1 MDHRSNGGRAE
12 RPELLSRLESA
23 LDSERRQRE
32 QLERR
37 LRETERRL
45 EKALAIADPHN
56 DTALLA
62 LKSQLALEMSAEAA
76 RAELEHSLLELEF
89 LAQAAL
95 EAESTPASPPTQK
108 VIHYVQVPA
117 VNTPAAAAPVPPP
130 DWDAKLAAAQ
140 MAIEAAEARASHN
153 ALQVRKLTEEL
164 AAARAEQIR
173 LASDMRNLRERI
185 QGSPTLSAALAP
197 LSSAPLS
204 IDDAIREGLD
214 APVALEAAAE
224 ENTDQ
229 IVARDSGR
237 AGDLLEELASSLAEP
252 PSLTEPPVPG
262 LEEALEAWGEPAI
275 DEHAAAE
282 VTEAEMHAAADED
295 LESALAAFGADVG
308 GKEDSATFAV
318 NTPVAPAAAIDS
330 DDSDVTDALLA
341 ALGGEAPTP
350 DSKAEDLPEEPESS
364 PVHLEMDELT
374 LEQAPEIAAAESRSL
389 EDESGAW
396 ASLLEVDTLERLD
409 TPDAPAEQRLA
420 EALMSGAISA
430 ERADEQA
437 EGLLEDIESS
447 EPVEDITRWEPDN
460 TPVAEDEAELLAEW
474 STPTAHDRL
483 DMEHVTAAAVLE
495 DDPESHPVQD
505 ETLLVAQSGTED
517 SESIPPVEQ
526 EAAAPLDGGEGA
538 LRKSTLDA
546 LERAA
551 EERRVHREVPAEVD
565 AEEDNS
571 PDMAGLVRRG
581 AEAREPL
588 DAHSGDRAGRRKS
601 MVNALQRFIGE

>member
-1 MDHRSNGGRAE
+1 MDHGANGGRAE

-37 LRETERRL
+37 LRDAERRL
-45 EKALAIADPHN
+45 EKALATADSHN
-56 DTALLA
+56 DAELLA

-95 EAESTPASPPTQK
+95 EAQSSPAAPPAQK

-117 VNTPAAAAPVPPP
+117 GNAPAAATPAPPP

-185 QGSPTLSAALAP
+185 QASPSLSTALASSAAAG
-197 LSSAPLS
+197 LS
-204 IDDAIREGLD
+204 IDEAIQEGLD
-214 APVALEAAAE
+214 APVAIE
-224 ENTDQ
+224 EPSQPEMDQ

-237 AGDLLEELASSLAEP
+237 AGDLLEKLASSLSEP
-252 PSLTEPPVPG
+252 VVEPAVPG
-262 LEEALEAWGEPAI
+262 LEEALEAWGEPEI
-275 DEHAAAE
+275 DEHAAAK
-282 VTEAEMHAAADED
+282 VTQAEMHAAAEED
-295 LESALAAFGADVG
+295 LESALAAFGADIGEFEPSPQPAV
-308 GKEDSATFAV
+308 EQRAAVQAAT
-318 NTPVAPAAAIDS
+318 TDS
-330 DDSDVTDALLA
+330 DESDMTGALLA
-341 ALGGEAPTP
+341 ALGGDAPESSVEA
-350 DSKAEDLPEEPESS
+350 LPEEPVSH
-364 PVHLEMDELT
+364 PVLMDMDELSN
-374 LEQAPEIAAAESRSL
+374 EHQPAGAVSESRSL

-420 EALMSGAISA
+420 EALMSGAVSA

-447 EPVEDITRWEPDN
+447 EPVEEVPRWEPDT
-460 TPVAEDEAELLAEW
+460 TPAAEDEAELLAEW
-474 STPTAHDRL
+474 ATPTAHDRL
-483 DMEHVTAAAVLE
+483 DPEPLAETLAGVDDDAESLPVEADSSHEATAAL
-495 DDPESHPVQD
+495 
-505 ETLLVAQSGTED
+505 ED
-517 SESIPPVEQ
+517 SESPLTVE
-526 EAAAPLDGGEGA
+526 EPELLLNNDEGA
-538 LRKSTLDA
+538 LRESTLDA

-551 EERRVHREVPAEVD
+551 EERRASDKKRAEPV
-565 AEEDNS
+565 EQEDFS
-571 PDMAGLVRRG
+571 PDMAELVRRG
-581 AEAREPL
+581 ADSR
-588 DAHSGDRAGRRKS
+588 DAQTPSSGDRAGRRKS

>member
-1 MDHRSNGGRAE
+1 
-12 RPELLSRLESA
+12 LLSRLESA

-32 QLERR
+32 QLEHR
-37 LRETERRL
+37 LRDAERRL
-45 EKALAIADPHN
+45 EKALATADTHN
-56 DTALLA
+56 DAALLA
-62 LKSQLALEMSAEAA
+62 LKSQLAIEMSAVAA

-89 LAQAAL
+89 LAQAAI
-95 EAESTPASPPTQK
+95 EAESTPASPPAQK

-117 VNTPAAAAPVPPP
+117 ASAPAAAPAPPP

-185 QGSPTLSAALAP
+185 QGSPTLSAKLAP
-197 LSSAPLS
+197 SSPAPLS
-204 IDDAIREGLD
+204 IDDAIQEGLD
-214 APVALEAAAE
+214 APVALEAASADD
-224 ENTDQ
+224 TDQ

-252 PSLTEPPVPG
+252 ALLTEPAAPG

-295 LESALAAFGADVG
+295 LESALATFGAEA
-308 GKEDSATFAV
+308 GKHEDSQSTV
-318 NTPVAPAAAIDS
+318 VEAPAAPVATEDS
-330 DDSDVTDALLA
+330 DDSDMTDALLA
-341 ALGGEAPTP
+341 ALSGDAPSL
-350 DSKAEDLPEEPESS
+350 DSSDATMPEEPASS
-364 PVHLEMDELT
+364 PVLMEMNELLE
-374 LEQAPEIAAAESRSL
+374 EQEPEIAATESRSL

-447 EPVEDITRWEPDN
+447 EPVEEVTRWEPDT
-460 TPVAEDEAELLAEW
+460 TPAAEDDAELLAEW
-474 STPTAHDRL
+474 AAPTAHDRL
-483 DMEHVTAAAVLE
+483 DTELVTAAAVLE
-495 DDPESHPVQD
+495 DDPESLPVED
-505 ETLLVAQSGTED
+505 ETLLVAPAGTED
-517 SESIPPVEQ
+517 SESLPPVEQ
-526 EAAAPLDGGEGA
+526 ETAALLNGGEGA
-538 LRKSTLDA
+538 LRESTLDA

-551 EERRVHREVPAEVD
+551 EARRAQSTVPDEVD
-565 AEEDNS
+565 AEEDFS

-581 AEAREPL
+581 AETRDPQAAP
-588 DAHSGDRAGRRKS
+588 SGDRAGRRKS